1 MMNTKDYALI
11 AQMFGTLRR
20 RANADPVTLDMVM
33 VEYMRVAKM
42 QNPKFKDNLFVRT
55 VEKHES
61 LTQLAQQHDVLLRT
75 LTGDQRTADR
85 IDGYDRDDLGESP
98 DF

>member
-11 AQMFGTLRR
+11 AQMFGALRR

-61 LTQLAQQHDVLLRT
+61 AIEPPRLPQTPTCRNELSNPI
-75 LTGDQRTADR
+75 ADR